1 MPNLAFERASAKGPI
16 SMFTTT
22 KKLSSRVTSF
32 YFPLPLPPKKQL
44 SIVWFALRDDSP
56 YTKLRWLQHMW
67 SATKHRSDLLH
78 HKPNNTHSQL
88 NRWIR
93 CHSAERCQTFYNE
106 GWWQFADWQAVS
118 SDVKNTTSDKITT
131 VKWSLDLSS
140 KANEVRAFGNVYPCT
155 FPASYGLNYIKVCV
169 WLATG
174 ILSAKGQL
182 TAF

>member
-1 MPNLAFERASAKGPI
+1 
-16 SMFTTT
+16 MFATT

-56 YTKLRWLQHMW
+56 YTTLRWLQHVC
-67 SATKHRSDLLH
+67 SATFKSIDHLLH
-78 HKPNNTHSQL
+78 HKLNNTHSQL

-93 CHSAERCQTFYNE
+93 CHSVKRCQTFYNE
-106 GWWQFADWQAVS
+106 GWWPFADWQAVS
-118 SDVKNTTSDKITT
+118 SDVINTTSDKITT

-155 FPASYGLNYIKVCV
+155 FSGLIWVETY
-169 WLATG
+169 
-174 ILSAKGQL
+174 
-182 TAF
+182 